1 MTDKLFLVDGSYVL
15 FRAFFGIRRL
25 STRDGRPTNAIFGT
39 YKMADKLLKDHD
51 PEFIAFVFDT
61 PAPTFRHERYEAY
74 KANRPEMAKD
84 MAVQI
89 EPCKEMLR
97 AMGLPVLEMD
107 GYEADD
113 VIGTLARSATRE
125 KIDTVIATADKDF
138 FQLIEPGVQILYS
151 KEDGLLLDEAGV
163 LQRFG
168 VRPDQVVDVL
178 ALWGD
183 ASDNIPGVPGIGE
196 KGAKALISQYGS
208 LDEVLAH
215 AGEVSRKA
223 YREGLLHHS
232 DSATLSKELA
242 TIKRD
247 VPVRWKPAELKR
259 GKRDPER
266 LGELFKKWEFT
277 SLISE
282 AASKAPETVQATVS
296 PLDAD
301 GVSKLKK
308 AKWIGFSRDEDEES
322 HFLSD
327 GDNVWRSEGDLPS
340 PDLLSH
346 RGFCAWNIKPLLKTL
361 DSEATAPLHD
371 FMDAALAGYLL
382 DPSAR
387 IPELEELS
395 RRLLEVRVGKNDTA
409 SKAAILARLAPVLLK
424 ELEES
429 GMLKLFKEVETPLLL
444 VLARIER
451 TGIKVDVPYFNR
463 LGTEMAERLQGLEAQ
478 IRETAGCDFNPASP
492 KQVGEVLFEKLG
504 LHSKKRTAKTRA
516 HSTNNE
522 VLQGLKEA
530 HPVIPLILEHRM
542 LSKLKGTYVDA
553 LPKWVSPRTGRV
565 HAVFN
570 QMVAATGRLSSS
582 DPNMQNIPV
591 RGEWGTRIRR
601 GFTAEDGFVFV
612 GADYSQVELRMLAH
626 LSGDSVLREIFMKG
640 EDIHTSTASE
650 VFNVPP
656 DFVTPPMRR
665 QAKAVNF
672 GILYGQGAFGLA
684 NELGISM
691 KEAKSFIE
699 RYFAGFPTVAAYL
712 EGIKRKAEEGGWVT
726 TILGRRR
733 LFPSLGAAR
742 GSLRKALLRQAVN
755 TVVQG
760 SAADL
765 IKKAM
770 VDVYPELPTGAS
782 MVLQVH
788 DELIVETPKALAAE
802 TAEILRRSMESALE
816 LSVPL
821 TAETKQAK
829 RWCDLK

>member
-25 STRDGRPTNAIFGT
+25 STRDGRPTNAIFGA
-39 YKMADKLLKDHD
+39 YKMADKLLKEHD

-61 PAPTFRHERYEAY
+61 PAPTFRHERFEAY
-74 KANRPEMAKD
+74 KANRPEMLKD

-97 AMGLPVLEMD
+97 AMGLPVVELD

-113 VIGTLARSATRE
+113 VIGTLARMALKDKME
-125 KIDTVIATADKDF
+125 TVIATADKDL
-138 FQLIEPGVQILYS
+138 FQLVEAGVRILYS
-151 KEDGLLLDEAGV
+151 KEEGLVLDEAGV

-168 VRPDQVVDVL
+168 VRPDQIVDVL

-215 AGEVSRKA
+215 SGEVSRKA

-232 DSATLSKELA
+232 DSAMLSKELA
-242 TIKRD
+242 TIMRD
-247 VPVRWKPAELKR
+247 VPIGLKPADLRR
-259 GKRDPER
+259 GEPDPER

-282 AASKAPETVQATVS
+282 AAPNAPETVQTPVS

-301 GVSKLKK
+301 GVAKLKK
-308 AKWIGFSRDEDEES
+308 AKWIGFSRFDEES

-327 GDNVWRSEGDLPS
+327 GDNVWRSEGNLPP

-346 RGFCAWNIKPLLKTL
+346 SGLCVWDIKPLLREL
-361 DSEATAPLHD
+361 DAATTSPLYN
-371 FMDAALAGYLL
+371 FTDAALAGYIL

-395 RRLLEVRVGKNDTA
+395 RRLLEARVGKNDTA

-424 ELEES
+424 ELGES
-429 GMLKLFKEVETPLLL
+429 GMLKLFKKVETPLLL
-444 VLARIER
+444 ILARMER
-451 TGIKVDVPYFNR
+451 TGIKVDVPYFQK
-463 LGTEMAERLQGLEAQ
+463 LGAEMAERLQDLEAQ

-492 KQVGEVLFEKLG
+492 KQVGEVLFERLG

-530 HPVIPLILEHRM
+530 HPVVPLILEHRM

-591 RGEWGTRIRR
+591 RGEWGNRIRK
-601 GFTAEDGFVFV
+601 GFLAEDGFVFV

-626 LSGDSVLREIFMKG
+626 LSGDPVLRKIFMKG

-684 NELGISM
+684 NELGISI

-770 VDVYPELPTGAS
+770 VDVDHALPSGAG

-821 TAETKQAK
+821 TAETKQAT

>member
-39 YKMADKLLKDHD
+39 YKMADKLLKEHN

-61 PAPTFRHERYEAY
+61 PAPTFRHERFEAY
-74 KANRPEMAKD
+74 KANRPEMLKD

-97 AMGLPVLEMD
+97 AMGLPVVELD

-113 VIGTLARSATRE
+113 VIGTLARMALKDKME
-125 KIDTVIATADKDF
+125 TVIATADKDL
-138 FQLIEPGVQILYS
+138 FQLVEPGVRILYS
-151 KEDGLLLDEAGV
+151 KEEGLLLDEAGV
-163 LQRFG
+163 TERFG
-168 VRPDQVVDVL
+168 VHPDQVVDVL

-183 ASDNIPGVPGIGE
+183 AGDNIPGVPGIGE
-196 KGAKALISQYGS
+196 KGAKALISRYGS

-232 DSATLSKELA
+232 DSAMLSKELA
-242 TIKRD
+242 TIMRD
-247 VPVRWKPAELKR
+247 VPIGLKPADLRR
-259 GKRDPER
+259 GEPDHDR
-266 LGELFKKWEFT
+266 LSALFKKWEFS
-277 SLISE
+277 SLTG
-282 AASKAPETVQATVS
+282 AVPASAPKRVRTQSLA
-296 PLDAD
+296 LDAD
-301 GVSKLKK
+301 GVAKLKK
-308 AKWIGFSRDEDEES
+308 AKWVGFSRKGES
-322 HFLSD
+322 LFLSD
-327 GDNVWRSEGDLPS
+327 GDDVWRSEGNLPP

-346 RGFCAWNIKPLLKTL
+346 SGLCVWDIKPLLRKL
-361 DSEATAPLHD
+361 DAAEISPLHN
-371 FMDAALAGYLL
+371 FTDAALAGYLL

-387 IPELEELS
+387 TPALEELS
-395 RRLLEVRVGKNDTA
+395 GRLLEVKAGKNDTA
-409 SKAAILARLAPVLLK
+409 SKAALLARLAPILLK
-424 ELEES
+424 NLEES

-444 VLARIER
+444 ILARMEGA
-451 TGIKVDVPYFNR
+451 GIKVDVPYFQK
-463 LGTEMAERLQGLEAQ
+463 LGAEMAESLRGLEAS
-478 IRETAGCDFNPASP
+478 IREVSGFDFNPASP

-504 LHSKKRTAKTRA
+504 LHSRKRTAKTRA
-516 HSTNNE
+516 HSTNSE
-522 VLQGLKEA
+522 VLQGLKDA
-530 HPVIPLILEHRM
+530 HEVVPLILEHRN

-582 DPNMQNIPV
+582 NPNMQNIPV
-591 RGEWGTRIRR
+591 RGEWGNRIRK
-601 GFTAEDGFVFV
+601 GFLAEDGFVFV

-626 LSGDSVLREIFMKG
+626 LSGDPVLRKIFMKG

-656 DFVTPPMRR
+656 DFVTPPMRH

-672 GILYGQGAFGLA
+672 GILYGQGAYGLA
-684 NELGISM
+684 NELDISM
-691 KEAKSFIE
+691 QEAKSFIE
-699 RYFAGFPTVAAYL
+699 RYFARFPTVADYL
-712 EGIKRKAEEGGWVT
+712 EEIKRKAEEGGWVT

-733 LFPSLGAAR
+733 LFPSLSGAR
-742 GSLRKALLRQAVN
+742 GRLRGALLRQAVN

-770 VDVYPELPTGAS
+770 VDVDRALPSGAR

-788 DELIVETPKALAAE
+788 DELIVEAPEATAAE
-802 TAEILRRSMESALE
+802 TAEALRLAMESALE

-821 TAETKQAK
+821 IAETKQAK
-829 RWCDLK
+829 RWHDLK